1 MRPGLAAAAAVIA
14 VVTSFHAAM
23 WLSMRP
29 EASAPNI
36 TDRFQS
42 LSFAPFARNMS
53 PEGDAPTTEAQVRSD
68 MAVVAPYSRGV
79 RTYSS
84 TNGKELIAPIAA
96 EQGLRVT
103 AGAYLNREVDKD
115 TGKPIEVV
123 DKATGK
129 KVTVKERND
138 IEIDGVVKVAR
149 QNRNVNAVIVG
160 NETVLRGDMSK
171 SELAAVI
178 RKVKR
183 QVNVPVSTGE
193 IWNTWLEPDAPE
205 LVASVDFI
213 LAHIL
218 PYWED
223 VPADQVVDYT
233 INAYNRLRAAYP
245 GKRVVIGEFGWPSHG
260 YNRGAS
266 VPDPME
272 QAKII
277 RNFVARA
284 DALGIEYNIIEAF
297 DLPKKQNE
305 GSVGQYWGVFDADR
319 TLKFPLT
326 GPIFEKTYN
335 QTAILALLL
344 GVLFTLPLL
353 RMRDLTVT
361 QGLVLAASAN
371 GVAAWL
377 ALVVD
382 YWLNHYVSGG
392 DYLTLALSVVMLVP
406 LVFVLLYRIEELAA
420 VAFGSGPKRLVEEQ
434 KHAAPSRF
442 PKVSIHVPAYREP
455 PEMLIQTIDAL
466 ARLEYPN
473 YEAIIIVNNTPDSAM
488 VEPVRAHCATLGDHI
503 KFINAEK
510 VAGFKAGALRIAL
523 DATAPDAEIIGVIDA
538 DYVVTPDW
546 LKDLVPAF
554 DDPTVGLVQA
564 PQDHRDAHRSPLH
577 EAMNA
582 EYAGF
587 FDIGMVQ
594 RNEDDAI
601 VVHGTMCLI
610 RRAAMVEAGN
620 WSSDTI
626 CEDTDLGLSIAENG
640 WKTHYT
646 RKRYGYGLLPDS
658 FEAFK
663 KQRHRWA
670 YGGFQIIKKHWRR
683 FLPGNSRLTTA
694 QKRHFVLGWISWLGS
709 ESVGAFMA
717 VASLL
722 FVPFVA
728 YFSISVP
735 AHVLTLPILIT
746 FLVYVLHFISLYRLR
761 VETTPMRMLGAAV
774 AASAVQFTVAKA
786 VFDGFR
792 YKDLAFA
799 RTAKGN
805 NWLAGAARSFPAL
818 PEAIIGG
825 LLIAAGAYMLVANNL
840 PGSTIVKTSNDWRH
854 IREIN
859 LYGIALLV
867 QSLPFVA
874 AAIIGAFEPSRLN
887 DFATW
892 RAIGAKLS
900 AVPRRLGLNA
910 RRAVVD

>member
-1 MRPGLAAAAAVIA
+1 MRPGLAAAAAIIA

-23 WLSMRP
+23 WLSLRP
-29 EASAPNI
+29 EADAPNL
-36 TDRFQS
+36 TERFRS
-42 LSFAPFARNMS
+42 LSFAPFSRHMS
-53 PEGDAPTTEAQVRSD
+53 PEGEAPTNADQIRADVK
-68 MAVVAPYSRGV
+68 AVAPYTRAV

-84 TNGKELIAPIAA
+84 THGKELIAPIAG
-96 EQGLRVT
+96 EQGIRVT
-103 AGAYLNREVDKD
+103 AGAWLNREIDKNGVID
-115 TGKPIEVV
+115 PKAKAGNDKELANVV
-123 DKATGK
+123 
-129 KVTVKERND
+129 E
-138 IEIDGVVKVAR
+138 VAR
-149 QNRNVNAVIVG
+149 RNRNVDAVVVG
-160 NETVLRGDMSK
+160 NETMLRGDMK
-171 SELAAVI
+171 EGELAELI

-183 QVNVPVSTGE
+183 QVNVPVTTGE
-193 IWNTWLEPDAPE
+193 IWNTWLETPE
-205 LVASVDFI
+205 LASSVDFI
-213 LAHIL
+213 YAHIL

-233 INAYNRLRAAYP
+233 ISAYNRLRAAYP
-245 GKRVVIGEFGWPSHG
+245 GKRIVVGEFGWPSHG

-266 VPDPME
+266 VPDPMW

-277 RNFVARA
+277 RDFVARA

-305 GSVGQYWGVFDADR
+305 GSVGQYWGMFDADR
-319 TLKFPLT
+319 NLKFPLT
-326 GPIFEKTYN
+326 GPIFETTYN

-344 GVLFTLPLL
+344 GVLFALPLL
-353 RMRDLTVT
+353 RMRDLTAS
-361 QGLVLAASAN
+361 QGAVLAGAAN

-382 YWLNHYVSGG
+382 YWMNHYVMGG
-392 DYLTLALSVVMLVP
+392 DYITLALSVVMLVP
-406 LVFVLLYRIEELAA
+406 LVFVLLYRVEELAA
-420 VAFGSGPKRLVEEQ
+420 VVFGRGPARLVEAQ
-434 KHAAPSRF
+434 KPALPSRF

-455 PEMLIQTIDAL
+455 PEMLKQTIDAL

-473 YEAIIIVNNTPDSAM
+473 FEAIIIVNNTPDPAM
-488 VEPVRAHCATLGDHI
+488 VEPVRAHCALLGERF

-510 VAGFKAGALRIAL
+510 VSGFKAGALRIAL
-523 DATAPDAEIIGVIDA
+523 EATAPDAEIIGVIDA
-538 DYVVTPDW
+538 DYAVTPDW
-546 LKDLVPAF
+546 LKDLVPVF

-564 PQDHRDAHRSPLH
+564 PQDHRDGAKSPLH

-610 RRAAMVEAGN
+610 RRAAMMEAGN

-626 CEDTDLGLSIAENG
+626 CEDTDLGLTIAENG

-646 RKRYGYGLLPDS
+646 RKRYGYGLLPDT

-683 FLPGNSRLTTA
+683 FLPNHSRLTTA

-717 VASLL
+717 LASLA
-722 FVPFVA
+722 FVPFVLL
-728 YFSISVP
+728 FGVSVP
-735 AHVLTLPILIT
+735 AYVLTLPIVAT
-746 FLVYVLHFISLYRLR
+746 FLVYALHFVSLYKMR
-761 VETTPMRMLGAAV
+761 VATTPMRMLGAAI

-786 VFDGFR
+786 VLDGFR

-818 PEAIIGG
+818 PEATIGG
-825 LLIAAGAYMLVANNL
+825 LLLLAGIALVLLNNM
-840 PGSTIVKTSNDWRH
+840 PGVALTKNDWRH

-859 LYGIALLV
+859 FYGIALMV

-874 AAIIGAFEPSRLN
+874 AAVIGAFETSRLN

-892 RAIGAKLS
+892 RALGTKVAAL
-900 AVPRRLGLNA
+900 PRRLGLA
-910 RRAVVD
+910 APPAVAE

>member
-1 MRPGLAAAAAVIA
+1 
-14 VVTSFHAAM
+14 M
-23 WLSMRP
+23 WLSLRP
-29 EASAPNI
+29 EATAPNV

-42 LSFAPFARNMS
+42 LSFAPFSRSMS
-53 PEGDAPTTEAQVRSD
+53 PEGEAPTNAAQIRSD
-68 MAVVAPYSRGV
+68 INAVAPYTRAV

-84 TNGKELIAPIAA
+84 TNGKELIAPIAG
-96 EQGLRVT
+96 EQGIKVT
-103 AGAYLNREVDKD
+103 AGAWLNRETDKK
-115 TGKPIEVV
+115 TGEVIAKAREANQRELAGVV
-123 DKATGK
+123 D
-129 KVTVKERND
+129 
-138 IEIDGVVKVAR
+138 VAR
-149 QNRNVNAVIVG
+149 QNQNVQAVVVG
-160 NETVLRGDMSK
+160 NETLLRDDMNDE
-171 SELAAVI
+171 ELATLI
-178 RKVKR
+178 RSVKR
-183 QVNVPVSTGE
+183 QVNAPVTTGE
-193 IWNTWLEPDAPE
+193 IWNTWLDHPK
-205 LVASVDFI
+205 VASSVDFI

-223 VPADQVVDYT
+223 VPANQVVDYT

-245 GKRVVIGEFGWPSHG
+245 GKRIVIGEFGWPSHG
-260 YNRGAS
+260 FNRGAS
-266 VPDPME
+266 VPDPIE

-277 RNFVARA
+277 RDFVARA

-305 GSVGQYWGVFDADR
+305 GSVGQYWGVFNADR
-319 TLKFPLT
+319 QLKFPLT
-326 GPIFEKTYN
+326 GPIFDHTYN
-335 QTAILALLL
+335 QTGTLAVLL
-344 GVLFTLPLL
+344 GVLFALPLL
-353 RMRDLTVT
+353 RMRDLTVS
-361 QGLVLAASAN
+361 QGFVLAAAAS

-382 YWLNHYVSGG
+382 YWLNHYVTGG
-392 DYLTLALSVVMLVP
+392 DYITLALSVVMLVP
-406 LVFVLLYRIEELAA
+406 LVFVLLYRVEELAA
-420 VAFGSGPKRLVEEQ
+420 VAFGRGPARLVEAQ
-434 KHAAPSRF
+434 KLGAPSRF

-455 PEMLIQTIDAL
+455 PEMLKQTIDAL

-473 YEAIIIVNNTPDSAM
+473 FEAIIIVNNTPDPAM
-488 VEPVRAHCATLGDHI
+488 VEPVRDHCALLGDRF

-510 VAGFKAGALRIAL
+510 VSGFKAGALRIAL
-523 DATAPDAEIIGVIDA
+523 EATAPDAEIIGVIDA

-546 LKDLVPAF
+546 LKDLVPVF

-564 PQDHRDAHRSPLH
+564 PQEHRDGARSPLH
-577 EAMNA
+577 EAMNH

-610 RRAAMVEAGN
+610 RRAAMMEAGN

-646 RKRYGYGLLPDS
+646 RKRYGYGLLPDT

-683 FLPGNSRLTTA
+683 FLPNNSRLTTA
-694 QKRHFVLGWISWLGS
+694 QKRHFILGWVSWLGS

-717 VASLL
+717 IASLA
-722 FVPFVA
+722 FVPFVLL
-728 YFSISVP
+728 FGVSVP
-735 AHVLTLPILIT
+735 AHVLTLPILVT
-746 FLVYVLHFISLYRLR
+746 FLVYLMHFVSLYRLR
-761 VETTPMRMLGAAV
+761 VATSPLRMFGAAL

-786 VFDGFR
+786 VLDGFR

-818 PEAIIGG
+818 PEAILGG
-825 LLIAAGAYMLVANNL
+825 LLLVSGMVLLVLNNW
-840 PGSTIVKTSNDWRH
+840 PGLALTKNDWKH
-854 IREIN
+854 IREID
-859 LYGIALLV
+859 LYGVALMV

-874 AAIIGAFEPSRLN
+874 AAVIGLFEPSRLN

-892 RAIGAKLS
+892 RAIGARLS
-900 AVPRRLGLNA
+900 AVPRRLGITPPP
-910 RRAVVD
+910 AVAD

>member
-14 VVTSFHAAM
+14 VVTSIHAAM
-23 WLSMRP
+23 WISLRP
-29 EASAPNI
+29 EVSAPNI

-42 LSFAPFARNMS
+42 LSFAPFSRNMS
-53 PEGDAPTTEAQVRSD
+53 PEGEAPTNADQIRADVQ
-68 MAVVAPYSRGV
+68 VVAPYTRGV

-84 TNGKELIAPIAA
+84 TNGKELIAPIAG
-96 EQGLRVT
+96 EQGIRVT
-103 AGAYLNREVDKD
+103 AGAWLNRDKDKD
-115 TGKPIEVV
+115 TGEVIE
-123 DKATGK
+123 KAKAGN
-129 KVTVKERND
+129 ER
-138 IEIDGVVKVAR
+138 ELAGLVEVAR
-149 QNRNVNAVIVG
+149 KNRNVQAVVVG
-160 NETVLRGDMSK
+160 NETLLRGDMDDT
-171 SELAAVI
+171 ELAGLI
-178 RKVKR
+178 RDVKR
-183 QVNVPVSTGE
+183 QVNVPVTTGE
-193 IWNTWLEPDAPE
+193 IWNTWLDHPE
-205 LVASVDFI
+205 VAASADFI

-245 GKRVVIGEFGWPSHG
+245 GKRIVIGEFGWPSHG
-260 YNRGAS
+260 FNRGAS
-266 VPDPME
+266 VPDPIE

-277 RNFVARA
+277 REFAARA

-319 TLKFPLT
+319 NLKFPLT
-326 GPIFEKTYN
+326 GPIYEHTYT
-335 QTAILALLL
+335 QTMLMALLL

-353 RMRDLTVT
+353 RMRELTMS
-361 QGLVLAASAN
+361 QGLVLAGTAN

-377 ALVVD
+377 ATVVD
-382 YWLNHYVSGG
+382 YWMNHYVTGG
-392 DYLTLALSVVMLVP
+392 DYVTLALSVVMLVP
-406 LVFVLLYRIEELAA
+406 LVFVLLYRVEEMAA
-420 VAFGSGPKRLVEEQ
+420 IAFGNGPHRLVESL
-434 KHAAPSRF
+434 KPGAPSRF

-455 PEMLIQTIDAL
+455 PEMLIETIDAL
-466 ARLEYPN
+466 AKLEYPN
-473 YEAIIIVNNTPDSAM
+473 FEAIIIVNNTPDPEM
-488 VEPVRAHCATLGDHI
+488 VEPVREHCAKLGDRF

-523 DATAPDAEIIGVIDA
+523 EHTAADAEIIGVIDA

-546 LKDLVPAF
+546 LKDLVPVF
-554 DDPTVGLVQA
+554 EDPTVGLVQA
-564 PQDHRDAHRSPLH
+564 PQDHRDAGRSPLH

-646 RKRYGYGLLPDS
+646 RKRYGYGLLPDN

-683 FLPGNSRLTTA
+683 FLPGRSRLTTA

-709 ESVGAFMA
+709 ESVGALMA
-717 VASLL
+717 VASLA
-722 FVPFVA
+722 FVPFVLL
-728 YFSISVP
+728 FGVSVP
-735 AHVLTLPILIT
+735 AYVLTLPILMT
-746 FLVYVLHFISLYRLR
+746 FLVYLMHFVSLYRLR
-761 VETTPMRMLGAAV
+761 VETTPLRMLGAAV
-774 AASAVQFTVAKA
+774 AASAVQYTVAKA
-786 VFDGFR
+786 VLDGFR

-799 RTAKGN
+799 RTAKGQ
-805 NWLAGAARSFPAL
+805 NWLAGAARHFPAL
-818 PEAIIGG
+818 PEATLGG
-825 LLIAAGAYMLVANNL
+825 LLLLSGIALIVLNNL
-840 PGSTIVKTSNDWRH
+840 PGVALTKNDWRH

-859 LYGIALLV
+859 LYGIALMV
-867 QSLPFVA
+867 QSLPFMA
-874 AAIIGAFEPSRLN
+874 AALIGWFENSRLN
-887 DFATW
+887 DFAPW
-892 RAIGAKLS
+892 KALAARIS
-900 AVPRRLGLNA
+900 AVLPRR
-910 RRAVVD
+910 VDSSRPRPPALVD

>member
-1 MRPGLAAAAAVIA
+1 
-14 VVTSFHAAM
+14 M
-23 WLSMRP
+23 WISLRP
-29 EASAPNI
+29 EVSAPNV

-42 LSFAPFARNMS
+42 LSFAPFSRSMS
-53 PEGDAPTTEAQVRSD
+53 PEGEAPTNAAQIRSD
-68 MAVVAPYSRGV
+68 MKVVAPYTRGV

-84 TNGKELIAPIAA
+84 TNGKELIAPIAG
-96 EQGLRVT
+96 EEGIKVT
-103 AGAYLNREVDKD
+103 AGAWLNRDKD
-115 TGKPIEVV
+115 KQTGAVIEKAKDGNDREIAGVIEV
-123 DKATGK
+123 AK
-129 KVTVKERND
+129 K
-138 IEIDGVVKVAR
+138 
-149 QNRNVNAVIVG
+149 NRNVQAVVVG
-160 NETVLRGDMSK
+160 NETLLRDDMDDR
-171 SELAAVI
+171 ELAELI
-178 RKVKR
+178 RQVKR
-183 QVNVPVSTGE
+183 QVNVPVTTGE
-193 IWNTWLEPDAPE
+193 IWNTWLDHPE
-205 LVASVDFI
+205 VAASADFI

-223 VPADQVVDYT
+223 VPADKVVDFT

-245 GKRVVIGEFGWPSHG
+245 GKRIVIGEFGWPSHG
-260 YNRGAS
+260 FNRGAS
-266 VPDPME
+266 VPDPIE

-277 RNFVARA
+277 RDFVARA

-319 TLKFPLT
+319 NLKFPLT
-326 GPIFEKTYN
+326 GPIVEHSYAP
-335 QTAILALLL
+335 TAILALLL

-353 RMRDLTVT
+353 RMRDLTMS
-361 QGLVLAASAN
+361 QGLVLAGAAN

-377 ALVVD
+377 ATVVD
-382 YWLNHYVSGG
+382 YWMNHYVTGG
-392 DYLTLALSVVMLVP
+392 DYVTLALSVVMLVP
-406 LVFVLLYRIEELAA
+406 LVFVLLYRVEEMAA
-420 VAFGSGPKRLVEEQ
+420 IAFGNGPQRLVESL
-434 KHAAPSRF
+434 KPATPSRF

-455 PEMLIQTIDAL
+455 PEMLIETIDAL
-466 ARLEYPN
+466 AKLEYPN
-473 YEAIIIVNNTPDSAM
+473 FEAIIIINNTPDPAM
-488 VEPVRAHCATLGDHI
+488 VEPVRAHCDKLGDRF

-523 DATAPDAEIIGVIDA
+523 DHTASDAEIIGVIDA

-546 LKDLVPAF
+546 LKDLVPVF
-554 DDPTVGLVQA
+554 EDPTVGLVQA
-564 PQDHRDAHRSPLH
+564 PQDHRDAGLSPLH

-646 RKRYGYGLLPDS
+646 RKRYGYGLLPDN

-683 FLPGNSRLTTA
+683 FLPGRSRLTTA

-709 ESVGAFMA
+709 ESVGAAMA
-717 VASLL
+717 LASLA
-722 FVPFVA
+722 FVPFVLL
-728 YFSISVP
+728 FGVSVP
-735 AHVLTLPILIT
+735 AYVLTLPILMT
-746 FLVYVLHFISLYRLR
+746 FLVYLLHFVSLYRLR
-761 VETTPMRMLGAAV
+761 VETTPLRMLGAAV
-774 AASAVQFTVAKA
+774 AASAVQYTVAKA
-786 VFDGFR
+786 VLDGFR

-799 RTAKGN
+799 RTAKGK
-805 NWLAGAARSFPAL
+805 NWLAGAARHFPAL
-818 PEAIIGG
+818 PEATLGG
-825 LLIAAGAYMLVANNL
+825 LLLLAGIALIVLNNMPGVAL
-840 PGSTIVKTSNDWRH
+840 TKNDWRH

-859 LYGIALLV
+859 LYGIALMV
-867 QSLPFVA
+867 QSLPFA
-874 AAIIGAFEPSRLN
+874 AAALIGWFETSRLN
-887 DFATW
+887 DFALW
-892 RAIGAKLS
+892 RAIIAKVAPLL
-900 AVPRRLGLNA
+900 PRRLTSSRPPAL
-910 RRAVVD
+910 VD

>member
-1 MRPGLAAAAAVIA
+1 
-14 VVTSFHAAM
+14 M
-23 WLSMRP
+23 WLSLRP
-29 EASAPNI
+29 EADAPNL
-36 TDRFQS
+36 TERFRS
-42 LSFAPFARNMS
+42 LSFAPFSRHMS
-53 PEGDAPTTEAQVRSD
+53 PEGEAPTNADQIRADVK
-68 MAVVAPYSRGV
+68 AVAPYTRAV

-84 TNGKELIAPIAA
+84 THGKELIAPIAG
-96 EQGLRVT
+96 EQGIRVT
-103 AGAYLNREVDKD
+103 AGAWLNREIDKNGVID
-115 TGKPIEVV
+115 PKAKAGNDKELANVV
-123 DKATGK
+123 
-129 KVTVKERND
+129 E
-138 IEIDGVVKVAR
+138 VAR
-149 QNRNVNAVIVG
+149 RNRNVDAVVVG
-160 NETVLRGDMSK
+160 NETMLRGDMK
-171 SELAAVI
+171 EGELAELI

-183 QVNVPVSTGE
+183 QVNVPVTTGE
-193 IWNTWLEPDAPE
+193 IWNTWLETPE
-205 LVASVDFI
+205 LASSVDFI
-213 LAHIL
+213 YAHIL

-233 INAYNRLRAAYP
+233 ISAYNRLRAAYP
-245 GKRVVIGEFGWPSHG
+245 GKRIVVGEFGWPSHG

-266 VPDPME
+266 VPDPMW

-277 RNFVARA
+277 RDFVARA

-305 GSVGQYWGVFDADR
+305 GSVGQYWGMFDADR
-319 TLKFPLT
+319 NLKFPLT
-326 GPIFEKTYN
+326 GPIFETTYN

-344 GVLFTLPLL
+344 GVLFALPLL
-353 RMRDLTVT
+353 RMRDLTAS
-361 QGLVLAASAN
+361 QGAVLAGAAN

-382 YWLNHYVSGG
+382 YWMNHYVMGG
-392 DYLTLALSVVMLVP
+392 DYITLALSVVMLVP
-406 LVFVLLYRIEELAA
+406 LVFVLLYRVEELAA
-420 VAFGSGPKRLVEEQ
+420 VVFGRGPARLVEAQ
-434 KHAAPSRF
+434 KPALPSRF

-455 PEMLIQTIDAL
+455 PEMLKQTIDAL

-473 YEAIIIVNNTPDSAM
+473 FEAIIIVNNTPDPAM
-488 VEPVRAHCATLGDHI
+488 VEPVRAHCALLGERF

-510 VAGFKAGALRIAL
+510 VSGFKAGALRIAL
-523 DATAPDAEIIGVIDA
+523 EATAPDAEIIGVIDA
-538 DYVVTPDW
+538 DYAVTPDW
-546 LKDLVPAF
+546 LKDLVPVF

-564 PQDHRDAHRSPLH
+564 PQDHRDGAKSPLH

-610 RRAAMVEAGN
+610 RRAAMMEAGN

-626 CEDTDLGLSIAENG
+626 CEDTDLGLTIAENG

-646 RKRYGYGLLPDS
+646 RKRYGYGLLPDT

-683 FLPGNSRLTTA
+683 FLPNHSRLTTA

-717 VASLL
+717 LASLA
-722 FVPFVA
+722 FVPFVLL
-728 YFSISVP
+728 FGVSVP
-735 AHVLTLPILIT
+735 AYVLTLPIVAT
-746 FLVYVLHFISLYRLR
+746 FLVYALHFVSLYKMR
-761 VETTPMRMLGAAV
+761 VATTPMRMLGAAI

-786 VFDGFR
+786 VLDGFR

-818 PEAIIGG
+818 PEATIGG
-825 LLIAAGAYMLVANNL
+825 LLLLAGIALVLLNNM
-840 PGSTIVKTSNDWRH
+840 PGVALTKNDWRH

-859 LYGIALLV
+859 FYGIALMV

-874 AAIIGAFEPSRLN
+874 AAVIGAFETSRLN

-892 RAIGAKLS
+892 RALGTKVAAL
-900 AVPRRLGLNA
+900 PRRLGLA
-910 RRAVVD
+910 APPAVAE

>member
-1 MRPGLAAAAAVIA
+1 
-14 VVTSFHAAM
+14 
-23 WLSMRP
+23 MRP
-29 EASAPNI
+29 EESAPSI
-36 TDRFQS
+36 TDRFHS
-42 LSFAPFARNMS
+42 LSFAPFSRSMS
-53 PEGDAPTTEAQVRSD
+53 PEGDAPTTEAQIRSD
-68 MAVVAPYSRGV
+68 MQVVAPYARGV

-103 AGAYLNREVDKD
+103 VGAWLNKQTDAK
-115 TGKPIEVV
+115 TGEPILVRNKLTGAVV
-123 DKATGK
+123 RNEKTDEPIS
-129 KVTVKERND
+129 VKEGND
-138 IEIDGVVKVAR
+138 REIENAIKIAR
-149 QNRNVNAVIVG
+149 ENRNVEAVVVG
-160 NETVLRGDMSK
+160 NETMLRGDMTDA
-171 SELAAVI
+171 ELAETI
-178 RKVKR
+178 RRVKR
-183 QVNVPVSTGE
+183 QVNVPVTTGE
-193 IWNTWLEPDAPE
+193 IWNTWLEHPE
-205 LVASVDFI
+205 VASAVDFI
-213 LAHIL
+213 YAHIL

-233 INAYNRLRAAYP
+233 INAYNKLRAAYP
-245 GKRVVIGEFGWPSHG
+245 GKRIVIGEFGWPSHG
-260 YNRGAS
+260 FNRGSA
-266 VPDPME
+266 VPDPID

-277 RNFVARA
+277 RTFVARA
-284 DALGIEYNIIEAF
+284 DALGIDYNIIEAF

-305 GSVGQYWGVFDADR
+305 GSVGQYWGVFNADR
-319 TLKFPLT
+319 ELKFPLT
-326 GPIFEKTYN
+326 GSIVERTYN
-335 QTAILALLL
+335 QTAVLALLL
-344 GVLFTLPLL
+344 GVLFTLPML
-353 RMRDLTVT
+353 RMREVTLT
-361 QGLVLAASAN
+361 QGFVLAGAAN

-377 ALVVD
+377 AMVVD
-382 YWLNHYVSGG
+382 YWLNHYVTGG
-392 DYLTLALSVVMLVP
+392 DYFTLFLSVVMLVP

-420 VAFGSGPKRLVEEQ
+420 VAFGSGPRRLVESQ
-434 KHAAPSRF
+434 KPGAPSRF

-473 YEAIIIVNNTPDSAM
+473 FEAVIIVNNTPDPAM
-488 VEPVRAHCATLGDHI
+488 VEPVRAHCATLGERF

-546 LKDLVPAF
+546 LKDLVPMF
-554 DDPTVGLVQA
+554 EDPTVGLVQA
-564 PQDHRDAHRSPLH
+564 PQDHRDADRSPLH

-610 RRAAMVEAGN
+610 RRAAMLEAGN

-626 CEDTDLGLSIAENG
+626 CEDTDLGLTIAENG

-683 FLPGNSRLTTA
+683 FLPGNSRLTNA

-709 ESVGAFMA
+709 ESVGGFMA

-746 FLVYVLHFISLYRLR
+746 FLVYLLHFVSLYRLR
-761 VETTPMRMLGAAV
+761 VETSPLRMMGAAI

-786 VFDGFR
+786 VLDGFR

-825 LLIAAGAYMLVANNL
+825 LLVIAGVYLLIANNM
-840 PGSTIVKTSNDWRH
+840 PGITISKSSNDWQH

-859 LYGIALLV
+859 LYAIALMV
-867 QSLPFVA
+867 QSIPFVA
-874 AAIIGAFEPSRLN
+874 AAAIGLFEGSRYN
-887 DFATW
+887 DFAFW
-892 RAIGAKLS
+892 KALRARIA
-900 AVPRRLGLNA
+900 AVPRRLRLTPPP
-910 RRAVVD
+910 AVAD

>member
-42 LSFAPFARNMS
+42 LSFAPFARDMS
-53 PEGDAPTTEAQVRSD
+53 PEGKAPTTEAQIRSD
-68 MAVVAPYSRGV
+68 LAAVAPYTNGV

-84 TNGKELIAPIAA
+84 THGKEMIAPIAG
-96 EQGLRVT
+96 ERGIKVT
-103 AGAYLNREVDKD
+103 AGAYIRKED
-115 TGKPIEVV
+115 GKTPQEIE
-123 DKATGK
+123 DAKA
-129 KVTVKERND
+129 ENAA
-138 IEIDGVVKVAR
+138 EIKGLVAVAR
-149 QNRNVNAVIVG
+149 QNRNVQAVVVG
-160 NETVLRGDMSK
+160 NETLLRDDMSDEDLA
-171 SELAAVI
+171 ELV

-183 QVNVPVSTGE
+183 QVNVPVTSGE
-193 IWNTWLEPDAPE
+193 IWNTWLEHPKLA
-205 LVASVDFI
+205 ASVDFI

-218 PYWED
+218 PYWEE

-245 GKRVVIGEFGWPSHG
+245 GKRIVIGEFGWPSHG

-434 KHAAPSRF
+434 KHAAPTRF

-473 YEAIIIVNNTPDSAM
+473 YEAIIIVNNTPDRAM
-488 VEPVRAHCATLGDHI
+488 VEPVREHCAKLGDHI

-510 VAGFKAGALRIAL
+510 VSGFKAGALRIAL

-564 PQDHRDAHRSPLH
+564 PQDHRDGHRSPLH

-683 FLPGNSRLTTA
+683 FLPNNSRLTTA

-717 VASLL
+717 IASLL

-761 VETTPMRMLGAAV
+761 VETTPLRMLGAAV

-786 VFDGFR
+786 VVDGFR

-825 LLIAAGAYMLVANNL
+825 LLIAAGTYMLVANNL
-840 PGSTIVKTSNDWRH
+840 PGSSIVKTSNDWRH

-892 RAIGAKLS
+892 RAVRAKLA

-910 RRAVVD
+910 PPAVAD

>member
-1 MRPGLAAAAAVIA
+1 
-14 VVTSFHAAM
+14 
-23 WLSMRP
+23 MRP
-29 EASAPNI
+29 EVSAPSI

-42 LSFAPFARNMS
+42 LSFAPFSRNMS
-53 PEGDAPTTEAQVRSD
+53 PEGEAPTNADQVRAD
-68 MAVVAPYSRGV
+68 IQVVAPYTRGV

-96 EQGLRVT
+96 EQGVKVT
-103 AGAYLNREVDKD
+103 AGAWLNREKDKD
-115 TGKPIEVV
+115 TGAVIEKAKAGNERELAGVIEV
-123 DKATGK
+123 AK
-129 KVTVKERND
+129 K
-138 IEIDGVVKVAR
+138 
-149 QNRNVNAVIVG
+149 NRNVQAVVVG
-160 NETVLRGDMSK
+160 NETLLRGDMEDH
-171 SELAAVI
+171 ELAELI
-178 RKVKR
+178 RQVKR
-183 QVNVPVSTGE
+183 QVNVPVTTGE
-193 IWNTWLEPDAPE
+193 IWNTWLDHPE
-205 LVASVDFI
+205 VASAVDFI
-213 LAHIL
+213 YAHIL

-223 VPADQVVDYT
+223 VPADHVVDFT

-245 GKRVVIGEFGWPSHG
+245 GKRIVVGEFGWPSHG
-260 YNRGAS
+260 FNRGAS
-266 VPDPME
+266 VPDPLA
-272 QAKII
+272 QAMII
-277 RNFVARA
+277 RDFVARA

-319 TLKFPLT
+319 DLKFPLT
-326 GPIFEKTYN
+326 GPIYEHTYT
-335 QTAILALLL
+335 QTTILALLL

-353 RMRDLTVT
+353 RMRELTLS
-361 QGLVLAASAN
+361 QGLLLAGTAN

-382 YWLNHYVSGG
+382 YWMNHYVTGG
-392 DYLTLALSVVMLVP
+392 DYITLTLSVVMLVP
-406 LVFVLLYRIEELAA
+406 LVFVLLYRIEEMAA
-420 VAFGSGPKRLVEEQ
+420 IAFGNGPARLIEPT
-434 KHAAPSRF
+434 KTSTPTRF

-455 PEMLIQTIDAL
+455 PEMLKQTIDAL
-466 ARLEYPN
+466 AQLEYPN
-473 YEAIIIVNNTPDSAM
+473 FEAIIIVNNTPDPAM
-488 VEPVRAHCATLGDHI
+488 VEPVREHCATLGDRF

-510 VAGFKAGALRIAL
+510 VSGFKAGALRIAL

-546 LKDLVPAF
+546 LKDLVPVF

-564 PQDHRDAHRSPLH
+564 PQDHRDADRTPLH

-610 RRAAMVEAGN
+610 RRAAMMEAGN

-626 CEDTDLGLSIAENG
+626 CEDTDLGLTIAENG

-683 FLPGNSRLTTA
+683 FLPGRARLTTA

-717 VASLL
+717 VASLA
-722 FVPFVA
+722 FVPFVLL
-728 YFSISVP
+728 FGVSVP

-746 FLVYVLHFISLYRLR
+746 FLVYLLHFVSLYRLR
-761 VETTPMRMLGAAV
+761 VETTPLRMMGAAI

-786 VFDGFR
+786 VLDGFR

-818 PEAIIGG
+818 PEATLGG
-825 LLIAAGAYMLVANNL
+825 LLLLAGIALLVLNNW
-840 PGSTIVKTSNDWRH
+840 PGVALTKNDWRH
-854 IREIN
+854 IREID
-859 LYGIALLV
+859 LYGVALMV
-867 QSLPFVA
+867 QSIPFMA
-874 AAIIGAFEPSRLN
+874 AALIGLFEPSRFN
-887 DFATW
+887 DFAFW
-892 RAIGAKLS
+892 RAVGARL
-900 AVPRRLGLNA
+900 APFLPRRLGSRPAAPSAL
-910 RRAVVD
+910 VD

>member
-23 WLSMRP
+23 WLSLRP

-42 LSFAPFARNMS
+42 LSFAPFSRDMS
-53 PEGDAPTTEAQVRSD
+53 PEGEAPTNAAQIRAD
-68 MAVVAPYSRGV
+68 MDAVSPYTRGV

-84 TNGKELIAPIAA
+84 THGKELIAPIAG
-96 EQGLRVT
+96 EHGIRVT
-103 AGAYLNREVDKD
+103 AGAWLNKETDASGAV
-115 TGKPIEVV
+115 IE
-123 DKATGK
+123 KAKAG
-129 KVTVKERND
+129 ND
-138 IEIDGVVKVAR
+138 LELENVVKVAR
-149 QNRNVNAVIVG
+149 QNRNVESVVVG
-160 NETVLRGDMSK
+160 NETMLRGDMK
-171 SELAAVI
+171 EGELAALI

-183 QVNVPVSTGE
+183 QVSVPVTTGE
-193 IWNTWLEPDAPE
+193 IWNTWLDNPE
-205 LVASVDFI
+205 LASSVDFI

-233 INAYNRLRAAYP
+233 ISAYNRLRAAYP
-245 GKRVVIGEFGWPSHG
+245 GKRIVIGEFGWPSHG

-266 VPDPME
+266 VPDPLE

-297 DLPKKQNE
+297 DLPRKQNE

-319 TLKFPLT
+319 NLKFPLT
-326 GPIFEKTYN
+326 GPIVEKTFT
-335 QTAILALLL
+335 QTATLALLL
-344 GVLFTLPLL
+344 GVLFALPLL
-353 RMRDLTVT
+353 RMRDLTLS
-361 QGLVLAASAN
+361 QGLVLAGAAN

-382 YWLNHYVSGG
+382 YWLNHYVTGG
-392 DYLTLALSVVMLVP
+392 DYITLALSVVMLVP

-420 VAFGSGPKRLVEEQ
+420 VAFGRAPRRLVEAQ
-434 KHAAPSRF
+434 KPAATGMPARF

-455 PEMLIQTIDAL
+455 PEMLKQTIDAL

-473 YEAIIIVNNTPDSAM
+473 FEAVIIVNNTPDPAM
-488 VEPVRAHCATLGDHI
+488 VEPVREHCALLGERF

-510 VAGFKAGALRIAL
+510 VSGFKAGALRIAL
-523 DATAPDAEIIGVIDA
+523 EATAPDAEIIGVIDA

-546 LKDLVPAF
+546 LKDLVPVF

-564 PQDHRDAHRSPLH
+564 PQDHRDGLRSPLH

-610 RRAAMVEAGN
+610 RRAAMMEAGN

-626 CEDTDLGLSIAENG
+626 CEDTDLGLTIAENG

-683 FLPGNSRLTTA
+683 FLPNRSRLTTA
-694 QKRHFVLGWISWLGS
+694 QKRHFVLGWVSWLGS
-709 ESVGAFMA
+709 ESVGALVA
-717 VASLL
+717 AASLA
-722 FVPFVA
+722 FVPFVLL
-728 YFSISVP
+728 FGVSVP
-735 AHVLTLPILIT
+735 AHVLTLPIIAT
-746 FLVYVLHFISLYRLR
+746 FVVYVLHFVSLYRMR
-761 VETTPMRMLGAAV
+761 VATTPMRMLGAAV

-786 VFDGFR
+786 VLDGFR

-805 NWLAGAARSFPAL
+805 NWLAGAARTFPAL
-818 PEAIIGG
+818 PEATIGI
-825 LLIAAGAYMLVANNL
+825 LLLVAGIALLLLNNL
-840 PGSTIVKTSNDWRH
+840 PGVALTKNDWRH
-854 IREIN
+854 IHEIN
-859 LYGIALLV
+859 LYGAALMV

-874 AAIIGAFEPSRLN
+874 AALIGAFEPSRFN
-887 DFATW
+887 DFAVW
-892 RAIGAKLS
+892 RVIGAKLA
-900 AVPRRLGLNA
+900 AVPRRLGLTPPP
-910 RRAVVD
+910 AVAE

>member
-23 WLSMRP
+23 WLSLRP

-42 LSFAPFARNMS
+42 LSFAPFGRHMS
-53 PEGDAPTTEAQVRSD
+53 PEGEAPTNAAQVRSD
-68 MAVVAPYSRGV
+68 MATVAPYTRGV

-84 TNGKELIAPIAA
+84 TNGKELIAPIAG
-96 EQGLRVT
+96 EQGIRVT
-103 AGAYLNREVDKD
+103 AGAWLN
-115 TGKPIEVV
+115 
-123 DKATGK
+123 
-129 KVTVKERND
+129 KETD
-138 IEIDGVVKVAR
+138 SSGVVIPKAKAGNERELENVVQVAK
-149 QNRNVNAVIVG
+149 QNRNVEAVVVG
-160 NETVLRGDMSK
+160 NETMLRGDMQE
-171 SELAAVI
+171 SELAALI

-183 QVNVPVSTGE
+183 QVNVPVTTGE
-193 IWNTWLEPDAPE
+193 IWNTWLATPE
-205 LVASVDFI
+205 LASSVDFI

-245 GKRVVIGEFGWPSHG
+245 GKRIVIGEFGWPSHG
-260 YNRGAS
+260 YNRGAA
-266 VPDPME
+266 VPGPME

-277 RNFVARA
+277 RDFVARA

-305 GSVGQYWGVFDADR
+305 GSVGQYWGMFDADR

-335 QTAILALLL
+335 QTATLALLL
-344 GVLFTLPLL
+344 GVLLTLPLL
-353 RMRDLTVT
+353 RMRDLSVS
-361 QGLVLAASAN
+361 QGFVLAASAS

-382 YWLNHYVSGG
+382 YWLNHYVTGG
-392 DYLTLALSVVMLVP
+392 DYVTLTLSVVMLVP

-420 VAFGSGPKRLVEEQ
+420 VAFGRGPRRLVEAQ
-434 KHAAPSRF
+434 KPAAPSRF

-455 PEMLIQTIDAL
+455 PEMLKQTIDAL

-473 YEAIIIVNNTPDSAM
+473 FEAIIIVNNTPDPAM
-488 VEPVRAHCATLGDHI
+488 VEPVRAHCELLGERF

-510 VAGFKAGALRIAL
+510 VSGFKAGALRIAL
-523 DATAPDAEIIGVIDA
+523 EATAPDAEIIGVIDA

-546 LKDLVPAF
+546 LKDLVPVF
-554 DDPTVGLVQA
+554 EDPTVGLVQA
-564 PQDHRDAHRSPLH
+564 PQDHRDAVRSPLH

-610 RRAAMVEAGN
+610 RRAAMMEAGN

-683 FLPGNSRLTTA
+683 FLPGRSRLTTA

-709 ESVGAFMA
+709 ESVGALVA
-717 VASLL
+717 AASLA
-722 FVPFVA
+722 FVPFVLL
-728 YFSISVP
+728 FGVSVP
-735 AHVLTLPILIT
+735 AHVLTLPIIAT
-746 FLVYVLHFISLYRLR
+746 FVVYVLHFISLYRLR
-761 VETTPMRMLGAAV
+761 VATTPMRMVGAAV

-786 VFDGFR
+786 VLDGFR

-818 PEAIIGG
+818 PEASIGILLLLAGIG
-825 LLIAAGAYMLVANNL
+825 LLVLNNMPGVAL
-840 PGSTIVKTSNDWRH
+840 TKNDWRH

-859 LYGIALLV
+859 LYGVALMV

-874 AAIIGAFEPSRLN
+874 AALIGAFEPSRFN
-887 DFATW
+887 DFALW
-892 RAIGAKLS
+892 RAVS
-900 AVPRRLGLNA
+900 ARLAALPRRLGLSPPP
-910 RRAVVD
+910 AVAD

>member
-23 WLSMRP
+23 WLSLRP

-42 LSFAPFARNMS
+42 LSFAPFSRSMS
-53 PEGDAPTTEAQVRSD
+53 PEGDAHTNAAQIRSD
-68 MAVVAPYSRGV
+68 ITVVAPYTRAV

-84 TNGKELIAPIAA
+84 TNGKEMIAPIAG
-96 EQGLRVT
+96 EQGIKVT
-103 AGAYLNREVDKD
+103 AGAWLNRETDKK
-115 TGKPIEVV
+115 TGEVIE
-123 DKATGK
+123 KAKAGNQR
-129 KVTVKERND
+129 ELA
-138 IEIDGVVKVAR
+138 GVVEVAR
-149 QNRNVNAVIVG
+149 QNRNVQAVVVG
-160 NETVLRGDMSK
+160 NETLLRDDMDDK
-171 SELAAVI
+171 ELAALI
-178 RKVKR
+178 RTVKR
-183 QVNVPVSTGE
+183 QVNVPVTTGE
-193 IWNTWLEPDAPE
+193 IWNTWLDHPE
-205 LVASVDFI
+205 VAASVDFI

-245 GKRVVIGEFGWPSHG
+245 GKRIVVGEFGWPSHG
-260 YNRGAS
+260 FNRGAS
-266 VPDPME
+266 VPDPIE

-277 RNFVARA
+277 RDFVARA

-297 DLPKKQNE
+297 DLPRKQNE
-305 GSVGQYWGVFDADR
+305 GSVGQYWGVFNADR
-319 TLKFPLT
+319 ELKFPLT
-326 GPIFEKTYN
+326 GAIHDHTFN
-335 QTAILALLL
+335 QSAILALLL
-344 GVLFTLPLL
+344 GVLFSLPLL
-353 RMRDLTVT
+353 RMRDLTFT
-361 QGLVLAASAN
+361 QGFVLAGAAN

-382 YWLNHYVSGG
+382 YWLNHYVTGG
-392 DYLTLALSVVMLVP
+392 DYITLALSAVMLVP

-420 VAFGSGPKRLVEEQ
+420 VAFGRGPRRLVEAQ
-434 KHAAPSRF
+434 KPGMPSRF

-473 YEAIIIVNNTPDSAM
+473 FEAVIIVNNTPDPAM
-488 VEPVRAHCATLGDHI
+488 VEPVRAHCETLGGRF

-523 DATAPDAEIIGVIDA
+523 DQTAQDAEIIGVIDA

-546 LKDLVPAF
+546 LKDLVPVF
-554 DDPTVGLVQA
+554 EDPTVGLVQA
-564 PQDHRDAHRSPLH
+564 PQDHRDGYRSPLH

-601 VVHGTMCLI
+601 VVHGTMCLV
-610 RRAAMVEAGN
+610 RRAAMMEAGN

-626 CEDTDLGLSIAENG
+626 CEDTDLGLTIAENG

-646 RKRYGYGLLPDS
+646 RKRYGYGLLPDT

-683 FLPGNSRLTTA
+683 LLPNGSRLTTA
-694 QKRHFVLGWISWLGS
+694 QKRHFILGWISWLGS

-717 VASLL
+717 VASLA
-722 FVPFVA
+722 FVPFVLLLG
-728 YFSISVP
+728 ISVP

-746 FLVYVLHFISLYRLR
+746 FLVYVMHFVSLYRLR
-761 VETTPMRMLGAAV
+761 VNTTPLRMFGAAV

-786 VFDGFR
+786 VLDGFR

-818 PEAIIGG
+818 PEATLGG
-825 LLIAAGAYMLVANNL
+825 LLLLAGLVLIVLNNMPGIAL
-840 PGSTIVKTSNDWRH
+840 TKNDWRH

-859 LYGIALLV
+859 LYGIALMV
-867 QSLPFVA
+867 QSIPFVA
-874 AAIIGAFEPSRLN
+874 AALIGVFEPTRLN
-887 DFATW
+887 TFAYW
-892 RAIGAKLS
+892 RALGARIA
-900 AVPRRLGLNA
+900 AVPRRLRLTPPP
-910 RRAVVD
+910 AVAE

>member
-1 MRPGLAAAAAVIA
+1 
-14 VVTSFHAAM
+14 M
-23 WLSMRP
+23 WLFLRP
-29 EASAPNI
+29 EVSAPNI

-42 LSFAPFARNMS
+42 LSFAPFSRNMS
-53 PEGDAPTTEAQVRSD
+53 PEGEAPTNAAQIRSD
-68 MAVVAPYSRGV
+68 MQVVAPYTRGV

-84 TNGKELIAPIAA
+84 TNGKELIAPIAG
-96 EQGLRVT
+96 EQGIKVT
-103 AGAYLNREVDKD
+103 AGAWLNRERDKD
-115 TGKPIEVV
+115 TGAVIEKAKAGNDREIAGVIEVAN
-123 DKATGK
+123 K
-129 KVTVKERND
+129 
-138 IEIDGVVKVAR
+138 
-149 QNRNVNAVIVG
+149 NRNVQAVVVG
-160 NETVLRGDMSK
+160 NETLLRGDMDDT
-171 SELAAVI
+171 ELAELI
-178 RKVKR
+178 RQVKR
-183 QVNVPVSTGE
+183 QVNVPVTSGE
-193 IWNTWLEPDAPE
+193 IWNTWLDHPE
-205 LVASVDFI
+205 VAASVDFI

-223 VPADQVVDYT
+223 VPADKVVDYT

-245 GKRVVIGEFGWPSHG
+245 GKRIVIGEFGWPSHG
-260 YNRGAS
+260 FNRGAS
-266 VPDPME
+266 VPDPIE

-277 RNFVARA
+277 REFVARA

-319 TLKFPLT
+319 NLKFPLS
-326 GPIFEKTYN
+326 GPIYEHTYT
-335 QTAILALLL
+335 QTAVLALLL

-353 RMRDLTVT
+353 RMRELTMS
-361 QGLVLAASAN
+361 QGLVLAGTAN

-377 ALVVD
+377 ATVVD
-382 YWLNHYVSGG
+382 YWMNHYVTGG
-392 DYLTLALSVVMLVP
+392 DYITLTLSVVMLVP
-406 LVFVLLYRIEELAA
+406 LVFVLLYRVEEMAA
-420 VAFGSGPKRLVEEQ
+420 IAFGNGPHRLVEAL
-434 KHAAPSRF
+434 KPGTPSRF

-466 ARLEYPN
+466 TKLEYPN
-473 YEAIIIVNNTPDSAM
+473 FEAIIIVNNTPDPTM
-488 VEPVRAHCATLGDHI
+488 VEPVREHCAKLGPNF

-510 VAGFKAGALRIAL
+510 VSGFKAGALRIAL
-523 DATAPDAEIIGVIDA
+523 EHTAADAEIIGVIDA

-546 LKDLVPAF
+546 LKDLVPVF
-554 DDPTVGLVQA
+554 EDPTVGLVQA
-564 PQDHRDAHRSPLH
+564 PQDHRDADRSPLH

-626 CEDTDLGLSIAENG
+626 CEDTDLGLTIAENG

-646 RKRYGYGLLPDS
+646 RKRYGYGLLPDN

-683 FLPGNSRLTTA
+683 FLPGRSRLTTA

-717 VASLL
+717 IASLA
-722 FVPFVA
+722 FVPFVLL
-728 YFSISVP
+728 FGVSVP
-735 AHVLTLPILIT
+735 AYVLTLPILMT
-746 FLVYVLHFISLYRLR
+746 FLVYLLHFVSLYRLR
-761 VETTPMRMLGAAV
+761 VETTPLRMLGAAV

-786 VFDGFR
+786 VLDGFR

-799 RTAKGN
+799 RTAKGK
-805 NWLAGAARSFPAL
+805 NWLAGAAHSFPAL
-818 PEAIIGG
+818 PEATLGG
-825 LLIAAGAYMLVANNL
+825 LLLLAGIALIVLNNWPGVAL
-840 PGSTIVKTSNDWRH
+840 TKNDWRH

-859 LYGIALLV
+859 LYGVALMV

-874 AAIIGAFEPSRLN
+874 AALIGLFENSRLN
-887 DFATW
+887 DFAPW
-892 RAIGAKLS
+892 RAIAARIS
-900 AVPRRLGLNA
+900 AVLPRRVGSRPTAL
-910 RRAVVD
+910 VD

>member
-1 MRPGLAAAAAVIA
+1 
-14 VVTSFHAAM
+14 M
-23 WLSMRP
+23 WISLRP
-29 EASAPNI
+29 EVSAPNV

-42 LSFAPFARNMS
+42 LSFAPFSRSMS
-53 PEGDAPTTEAQVRSD
+53 PEGEAPTNAAQIRSD
-68 MAVVAPYSRGV
+68 MKVVAPYTRGV

-84 TNGKELIAPIAA
+84 TNGKELIAPIAG
-96 EQGLRVT
+96 EEGIKVT
-103 AGAYLNREVDKD
+103 AGAWLNRDKD
-115 TGKPIEVV
+115 KQTGAVIEKAKDGNDREIAGVIEV
-123 DKATGK
+123 AK
-129 KVTVKERND
+129 K
-138 IEIDGVVKVAR
+138 
-149 QNRNVNAVIVG
+149 NRNVQAVVVG
-160 NETVLRGDMSK
+160 NETLLRDDMDDR
-171 SELAAVI
+171 ELAELI
-178 RKVKR
+178 RQVKR
-183 QVNVPVSTGE
+183 QVNVPVTTGE
-193 IWNTWLEPDAPE
+193 IWNTWLDHPE
-205 LVASVDFI
+205 VAASADFI

-223 VPADQVVDYT
+223 VPADKVVDFT

-245 GKRVVIGEFGWPSHG
+245 GKRIVIGEFGWPSHG
-260 YNRGAS
+260 FNRGAS
-266 VPDPME
+266 VPDPIE

-277 RNFVARA
+277 RDFVARA

-319 TLKFPLT
+319 NLKFPLT
-326 GPIFEKTYN
+326 GPIVEHSYAP
-335 QTAILALLL
+335 TAILALLL

-353 RMRDLTVT
+353 RMRDLTMS
-361 QGLVLAASAN
+361 QGLVLAGAAN

-377 ALVVD
+377 ATVVD
-382 YWLNHYVSGG
+382 YWMNHYVTGG
-392 DYLTLALSVVMLVP
+392 DYVTLALSVVMLVP
-406 LVFVLLYRIEELAA
+406 LVFVLLYRVEEMAA
-420 VAFGSGPKRLVEEQ
+420 IAFGNGPHRLVESL
-434 KHAAPSRF
+434 KPATPSRF

-455 PEMLIQTIDAL
+455 PEMLIETIDAL
-466 ARLEYPN
+466 AKLEYPN
-473 YEAIIIVNNTPDSAM
+473 FEAIIIINNTPDPAM
-488 VEPVRAHCATLGDHI
+488 VEPVRAHCAKLGDRF

-523 DATAPDAEIIGVIDA
+523 DHTASDAEIIGVIDA

-546 LKDLVPAF
+546 LKDLVPVF
-554 DDPTVGLVQA
+554 EDPTVGLVQA
-564 PQDHRDAHRSPLH
+564 PQDHRDASLSPLH

-646 RKRYGYGLLPDS
+646 RKRYGYGLLPDN

-683 FLPGNSRLTTA
+683 FLPGRSRLTTA

-709 ESVGAFMA
+709 ESVGAAMA
-717 VASLL
+717 LASLA
-722 FVPFVA
+722 FVPFVLL
-728 YFSISVP
+728 FGVSVP
-735 AHVLTLPILIT
+735 AYVLTLPILMT
-746 FLVYVLHFISLYRLR
+746 FLVYLLHFVSLYRLR
-761 VETTPMRMLGAAV
+761 VETTPLRMLGAAV
-774 AASAVQFTVAKA
+774 AASAVQYTVAKA
-786 VFDGFR
+786 VLDGFR

-799 RTAKGN
+799 RTAKGK
-805 NWLAGAARSFPAL
+805 NWLAGAARHFPAL
-818 PEAIIGG
+818 PEATLGG
-825 LLIAAGAYMLVANNL
+825 LLLLAGIALIVLNNMPGVAL
-840 PGSTIVKTSNDWRH
+840 TKNDWRH

-859 LYGIALLV
+859 LYGIALMV
-867 QSLPFVA
+867 QSLPFA
-874 AAIIGAFEPSRLN
+874 AAALIGWFENSRLN
-887 DFATW
+887 DFALW
-892 RAIGAKLS
+892 RAIIAKVAPLL
-900 AVPRRLGLNA
+900 PRRLTSSRPPAL
-910 RRAVVD
+910 VD